1 MPFMSLSDNLVFTAW
16 PKIWIY
22 FVVCAILTVI
32 TFSVSIYWETRS
44 KLLYNRKEIRASE
57 ASETASNVGDKD
69 HEFLEPPTSTELAS
83 EDIAREILKGFL
95 APEGLDANAEE
106 IGTDEEDG

>member
-16 PKIWIY
+16 PKIWMY

-32 TFSVSIYWETRS
+32 TFSVPIYWETRS